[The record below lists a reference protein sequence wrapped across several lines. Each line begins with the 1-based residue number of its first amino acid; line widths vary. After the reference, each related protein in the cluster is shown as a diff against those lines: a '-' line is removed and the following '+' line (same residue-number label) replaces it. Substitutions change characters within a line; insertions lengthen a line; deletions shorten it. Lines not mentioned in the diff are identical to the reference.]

1 MSLRPYALL
10 CLCTA
15 LAGCSNLA
23 SRLTDGSRIGPF
35 RSQFNCGGAPAEV
48 LQEVRRVAILPTAP
62 PEEPGA
68 GAAMNAAQLVHRGL
82 VEEIRSGVPFETVV
96 PKTPLNRPLEGSPVP
111 RTTDA
116 IPPSL
121 LQEVHR
127 QTDAD
132 AVLFSSVTA
141 FQSYPPLLVGIKVTL
156 VRVEDGTILWQF
168 DDTLNAGDGPTL
180 NDARRF
186 LRQKLGVETEPPPS
200 PSMDSPTRFARF
212 AAFVVVRS
220 LQQSCSPKPTAK
232 PPAAT
237 TP

>member
-1 MSLRPYALL
+1 MSPRILALL

-35 RSQFNCGGAPAEV
+35 RSQFNCGGASAEV
-48 LQEVRRVAILPTAP
+48 LQEIRRVAILPTAP
-62 PEEPGA
+62 PEESATGA
-68 GAAMNAAQLVHRGL
+68 SWKATQLVHRGL
-82 VEEIRSGVPFETVV
+82 VEEIRAGVPFETVV
-96 PKTPLNRPLEGSPVP
+96 PRTPQNRPLEGSPVL

-116 IPPSL
+116 IPSNL
-121 LQEVHR
+121 LQEVHQ

-141 FQSYPPLLVGIKVTL
+141 FHPYPPLLVGVKATL

-186 LRQKLGVETEPPPS
+186 LRQKLGVDTEPPPS
-200 PSMDSPTRFARF
+200 PSVDSPSRFSRY

-220 LQQSCSPKPTAK
+220 LQQSCSHRPVNK
-232 PPAAT
+232 PPAT
-237 TP
+237 STP